1 MRQFISPAG
10 MVFAVSWQGSAP
22 DLQQLLGTYFD
33 EFESA
38 ATSDPSRRGRGMHV
52 DDGDL
57 VVDTGGHMRFV
68 TGRAFLR
75 SKLRRRWPAMTS
87 VRRKVLALACA
98 TLLYEVELACG
109 GSSHQ
114 SKLLSASNV
123 QSIAVNGGPSGN
135 YANGLFTSVT
145 VCVPG
150 SSNCQNISGV
160 LVDTGSFGLRLL
172 SSALGPVGPSLSPT
186 NRCCREFCF

>member
-1 MRQFISPAG
+1 MRRTFRSGRLDVLVGIALMIFCAVIPAFAVLGENVSSVTADQARLKASVRMVPHQFYSVQEMRTPSGSTVRQFISPAG

-33 EFESA
+33 ELESA

-75 SKLRRRWPAMTS
+75 SKLPAQ
-87 VRRKVLALACA
+87 V
-98 TLLYEVELACG
+98 
-109 GSSHQ
+109 
-114 SKLLSASNV
+114 ASDD
-123 QSIAVNGGPSGN
+123 I
-135 YANGLFTSVT
+135 
-145 VCVPG
+145 
-150 SSNCQNISGV
+150 
-160 LVDTGSFGLRLL
+160 R
-172 SSALGPVGPSLSPT
+172 
-186 NRCCREFCF
+186 